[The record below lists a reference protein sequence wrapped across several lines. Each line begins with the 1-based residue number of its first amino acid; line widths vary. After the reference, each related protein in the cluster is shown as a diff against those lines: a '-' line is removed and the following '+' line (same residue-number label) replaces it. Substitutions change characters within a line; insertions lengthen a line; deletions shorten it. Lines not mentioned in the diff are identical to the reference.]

1 MTKENRAELYG
12 KMLAGEV
19 PGISV
24 FPAERLNTDT
34 SRCSRIVENL
44 QAYDTDRSG
53 VEKIAEGKLNPELGK
68 YSQINIELRREDNLK
83 NGQMPIARNHGMEM

>member
-53 VEKIAEGKLNPELGK
+53 VEKIADGKLNPELGK
-68 YSQINIELRREDNLK
+68 YSQINMELRREDNLK
-83 NGQMPIARNHGMEM
+83 SGKMPLVQNRGMEM